1 MLKVSGKD
9 KLSGYHNLISI
20 ISTHENML
28 EMEEFMELT
37 SKLTQEDDDILCA
50 LRRASLYTLNNH
62 FNVHRCKQKNQ

>member
-1 MLKVSGKD
+1 
-9 KLSGYHNLISI
+9 
-20 ISTHENML
+20 ML

>member
-9 KLSGYHNLISI
+9 KLSVYHNLISI